1 MSKYNKTVLTNTG
14 LDLAIKAA
22 RGKAKFTITKT
33 ASSADNLADR
43 KVEELQ
49 ELTELPNIAQYGQI
63 VDVADSTQNKNVV
76 IGVGL
81 YFNNQDLTQSY
92 DLNTIALYAKEE
104 GSDKEILYGVTTA
117 VEPETMPDYQDEVL
131 FKFNLTMYVVVGRTD
146 NVIVKAVED
155 GVVTDK
161 KLEERLQALP
171 TKDDLT
177 ILRQLIN
184 KDIRDLAAL
193 NAADG
198 NNIYNTTINLDTYS
212 KIGISKFL
220 GCKLQ
225 STGNMPAFDQN
236 TEGLYG
242 WIFNIPK
249 WNGATE
255 FQQIVYIC
263 NYGDGTLIYLRSHVD
278 NSGKTVEDFEKLAT
292 DKDLT
297 AFAKDIK
304 DQIKNAGQV
313 KTVDGIAPD
322 KNGNVETGRYTN
334 AEIDQRVTDI
344 NSNIAA
350 LDQITMKT
358 WIGTLEQY
366 QSMSKHDSDTI
377 YYVISSY
384 AVVVK

>member
-1 MSKYNKTVLTNTG
+1 MSKYNKTVLTNAG

-22 RGKAKFTITKT
+22 RGKTKFTITKT
-33 ASSADNLADR
+33 AASADNLAD
-43 KVEELQ
+43 KKIEELQ
-49 ELTELPNIAQYGQI
+49 ELTDLPNIVQYGQI
-63 VDVADSTQNKNVV
+63 VDVADSTQDKNVV

-104 GSDKEILYGVTTA
+104 GSDKEILYGLTTA

-146 NVIVKAVED
+146 NVTVKVVED

-161 KLEERLQALP
+161 KLEERLQVFA
-171 TKDDLT
+171 TKADLD
-177 ILRQLIN
+177 ILQSLIN

-225 STGNMPAFDQN
+225 STGNMPAFDQS

-242 WIFNIPK
+242 WIFNVPK
-249 WNGATE
+249 WNGA
-255 FQQIVYIC
+255 V
-263 NYGDGTLIYLRSHVD
+263 
-278 NSGKTVEDFEKLAT
+278 
-292 DKDLT
+292 
-297 AFAKDIK
+297 
-304 DQIKNAGQV
+304 
-313 KTVDGIAPD
+313 
-322 KNGNVETGRYTN
+322 
-334 AEIDQRVTDI
+334 EIDQLVLIDDFGKGNMQFSRDRQVADGSKVKDFDKVVTTRDLEKLKAQIPTDYYTKAQIDKIITDI
-344 NSNIAA
+344 NSH
-350 LDQITMKT
+350 ITTVEKREIT
-358 WIGTLEQY
+358 HVCDDYDTGVEY
-366 QSMSKHDSDTI
+366 SKNHKD
-377 YYVISSY
+377 VFV
-384 AVVVK
+384 AVTGN

>member
-1 MSKYNKTVLTNTG
+1 MSKYNKTILTNAG

-22 RGKAKFTITKT
+22 RGKTKFTITKT
-33 ASSADNLADR
+33 AASADNLAD
-43 KVEELQ
+43 KKIDELQ
-49 ELTELPNIAQYGQI
+49 ELTELPNIVQYGQI
-63 VDVADSTQNKNVV
+63 VDVADSTQDKNVV

-104 GSDKEILYGVTTA
+104 GSDKEILYGLTTA

-131 FKFNLTMYVVVGRTD
+131 FKFNLTMCVVVGRTD
-146 NVIVKAVED
+146 NVTVKVVED

-242 WIFNIPK
+242 WIFNVPK
-249 WNGATE
+249 WNGAKTYD
-255 FQQIVYIC
+255 QIVYISD
-263 NYGDGTLIYLRSHVD
+263 YGQGSLSYVRTKADSTS
-278 NSGKTVEDFEKLAT
+278 KEDFLKVAT

-297 AFAKDIK
+297 AFAQDIK
-304 DQIKNAGQV
+304 KQIENAGQV

-322 KNGNVETGRYTN
+322 KDGNVQTDHYSK

-344 NSNIAA
+344 NGH
-350 LDQITMKT
+350 ITTIEKREIT
-358 WIGTLEQY
+358 HVCDDYDVGVEY
-366 QSMSKHDSDTI
+366 SKNHKD
-377 YYVISSY
+377 VFV
-384 AVVVK
+384 AVTGN

>member
-22 RGKAKFTITKT
+22 RGKTKFTITKT
-33 ASSADNLADR
+33 AASADNLAD
-43 KVEELQ
+43 KKIDELQ
-49 ELTELPNIAQYGQI
+49 ELTELPNIVQYGQI
-63 VDVADSTQNKNVV
+63 VDVADSTQDKNVV

-92 DLNTIALYAKEE
+92 DLNTIALYAQEE
-104 GSDKEILYGVTTA
+104 GSDKEILYGLTTA

-131 FKFNLTMYVVVGRTD
+131 FKFNLTMFVVVGRTD
-146 NVIVKAVED
+146 NVTVKVVED

-184 KDIRDLAAL
+184 NDIRDLAAL

-212 KIGISKFL
+212 KVGISKFL
-220 GCKLQ
+220 SCKLQ
-225 STGNMPAFDQN
+225 STGNMPAFDQS

-242 WIFNIPK
+242 WILNIPK
-249 WNGATE
+249 WNGAIE

-278 NSGKTVEDFEKLAT
+278 NSGKTKEDFEKLTT

-297 AFAKDIK
+297 AFARDING
-304 DQIKNAGQV
+304 QIKNAGQV

-377 YYVISSY
+377 FYVISSY